1 METTDISY
9 LSLAVGLLLL
19 AIPLYF
25 FHRLGARLIRS
36 TVTATVRMVLQLLFI
51 GFYLHY
57 LFEWNNPAINVLWV
71 LIMVLVAT
79 FTAAHRT
86 RLRLGTI
93 AVPLFSGLLATAAV
107 VGMYFLVLVLGLP
120 KPFDARYFV
129 PIMGILMG
137 NMLSVNVIALNAYYD
152 SLQRE
157 QHLYYYLLGNGA
169 THLEA
174 VMPLRQAG
182 RREVVRPVHCQYGS
196 AWHSLFAR
204 NHDRADSRWLGTGHR
219 HQIPNDDNRHNILS
233 INAFAHADTAPRR
246 PPLVRRAWPTAQCQ
260 TQVLTFVNPLICIKN
275 HGLQRKKHGWMC
287 PHTVSRH
294 YLCTSKTQKK
304 G

>member
-107 VGMYFLVLVLGLP
+107 VGMYFLVLVLELP

-174 VMPLRQAG
+174 VMPFARQAVEKSFAPCIANMAVLG
-182 RREVVRPVHCQYGS
+182 IVSLPGTMIGQILGGS
-196 AWHSLFAR
+196 APGIAIKYQMMITVITFSASMLSLMLTLRLADRRSFDAHGRLR
-204 NHDRADSRWLGTGHR
+204 N
-219 HQIPNDDNRHNILS
+219 
-233 INAFAHADTAPRR
+233 
-246 PPLVRRAWPTAQCQ
+246 VRC
-260 TQVLTFVNPLICIKN
+260 K
-275 HGLQRKKHGWMC
+275 
-287 PHTVSRH
+287 S
-294 YLCTSKTQKK
+294 
-304 G
+304 